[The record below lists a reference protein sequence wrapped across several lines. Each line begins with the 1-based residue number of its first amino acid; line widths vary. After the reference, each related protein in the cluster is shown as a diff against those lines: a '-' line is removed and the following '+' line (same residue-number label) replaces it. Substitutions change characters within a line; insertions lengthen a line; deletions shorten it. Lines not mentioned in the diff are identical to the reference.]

1 MTVGVG
7 GSTPAQALE
16 RLRNMMDGAQPIGLA
31 SYRARIAAAQAWMG
45 EHGIAAA
52 YLHAGSNLRY
62 FSGVQW
68 HPSER
73 LVGALLPAEGALEY
87 LAPAFEEG
95 TVRDFQVVDGAIHT
109 WEEHQDPYR
118 LLLDRLE
125 ALGVGER
132 STVALCPS
140 LPFGMF
146 ERLRQLAPGRNFV
159 SAAPLIDQGRMR
171 KSAEELALMQR
182 AKDMTLEVQKAA
194 ASILREGI
202 STTEVAEFI
211 HQAHRKVGAPGSTF
225 CIVLFGAASAF
236 PHGVKHAQV
245 LKDGDMV
252 LIDTGCQVHGY
263 QSDITRSYVFGT
275 PSARQREFWGME
287 RDAQL
292 AAFEAARLGQP
303 CEAVDAAARRSLEA
317 NGLGPDYRLPGLP
330 HRTGHGIGM
339 DVHEG
344 PYLVRG
350 DRTPLDVGMCFS
362 NEPMICVPGEF
373 GIRLEDHFYMTEEGP
388 RWFTQPSPSIVH
400 RRSLRPR
407 RLSRPND
414 NAARGKARARASRV
428 RRSDQSSFTREK
440 SRADIGLMR

>member
-125 ALGVGER
+125 VLGVGER

-146 ERLRQLAPGRNFV
+146 ERLRQQAPGRNFV

-211 HQAHRKVGAPGSTF
+211 HQAHRKVGAPSSTF

-236 PHGVKHAQV
+236 PMG
-245 LKDGDMV
+245 
-252 LIDTGCQVHGY
+252 
-263 QSDITRSYVFGT
+263 
-275 PSARQREFWGME
+275 
-287 RDAQL
+287 
-292 AAFEAARLGQP
+292 
-303 CEAVDAAARRSLEA
+303 
-317 NGLGPDYRLPGLP
+317 
-330 HRTGHGIGM
+330 
-339 DVHEG
+339 
-344 PYLVRG
+344 
-350 DRTPLDVGMCFS
+350 
-362 NEPMICVPGEF
+362 
-373 GIRLEDHFYMTEEGP
+373 
-388 RWFTQPSPSIVH
+388 
-400 RRSLRPR
+400 
-407 RLSRPND
+407 
-414 NAARGKARARASRV
+414 
-428 RRSDQSSFTREK
+428 
-440 SRADIGLMR
+440 

>member
-7 GSTPAQALE
+7 GSTPEQALA
-16 RLRNMMDGAQPIGLA
+16 RLRNMTDGAQPIGLPA
-31 SYRARIAAAQAWMG
+31 YRQRIAAAQAWMR
-45 EHGIAAA
+45 ERGIAAA

-87 LAPAFEEG
+87 LAPTFEEG
-95 TVRDFQVVDGAIHT
+95 TVRDFQVVDGIIHT

-118 LLLDRLE
+118 LLLERLA
-125 ALGVGER
+125 ALGIDEAR
-132 STVALCPS
+132 PVALCPT
-140 LPFGMF
+140 LPFEMF
-146 ERLRQLAPGRNFV
+146 DRLRRLAPARSFV
-159 SAAPLIDQGRMR
+159 SAAALVDQGRMR

-182 AKDMTLEVQKAA
+182 AKNMTLEVQKAA
-194 ASILREGI
+194 ASILRESI

-245 LKDGDMV
+245 LKGGDMV
-252 LIDTGCQVHGY
+252 LIDTGCQLHGY
-263 QSDITRSYVFGT
+263 QSDITRSYVFGM
-275 PSARQREFWGME
+275 PSTRQREFWAME

-292 AAFEAARLGQP
+292 AAFDAARLGQP

-330 HRTGHGIGM
+330 HRTGHGIGL

-373 GIRLEDHFYMTEEGP
+373 GIRLEDHFYMTAQGP
-388 RWFTQPSPSIVH
+388 CWFTQPSPSIDD
-400 RRSLRPR
+400 P
-407 RLSRPND
+407 
-414 NAARGKARARASRV
+414 
-428 RRSDQSSFTREK
+428 F
-440 SRADIGLMR
+440 GLQG